1 MWYVSKKYRDYSF
14 NACIE
19 ILLYMY
25 KYGLLYSTQ
34 NLTAPEPPSIRPQW
48 LYITSKITT
57 RPLVAR
63 TVSSFTEQNPFYFRH
78 YLFDKA
84 G

>member
-1 MWYVSKKYRDYSF
+1 MWYVSKIYRNYSF
-14 NACIE
+14 NAGIE
-19 ILLYMY
+19 ILFFIY
-25 KYGLLYSTQ
+25 KYELLYSTQ
-34 NLTAPEPPSIRPQW
+34 NLIGPEPPSIRPQW